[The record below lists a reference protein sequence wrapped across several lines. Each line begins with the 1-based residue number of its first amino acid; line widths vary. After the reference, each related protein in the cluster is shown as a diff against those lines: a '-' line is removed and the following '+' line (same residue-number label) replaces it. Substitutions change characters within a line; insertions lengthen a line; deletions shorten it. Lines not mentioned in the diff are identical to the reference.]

1 MAHQRHA
8 ERLGALIPA
17 VLKNVEREHNILEQ
31 VQRAWRD
38 VAGRPLAAHSRPVSV
53 RRGRVVVVVD
63 DPGGNFTLRFERT
76 RILERLRTLTDG
88 KVTEMLVRPGGS
100 TRARS

>member
-1 MAHQRHA
+1 MAHRRHV
-8 ERLGALIPA
+8 EPLGALIPA
-17 VLKNVEREHNILEQ
+17 VLKSVEREHNVLAQ

-38 VAGRPLAAHSRPVSV
+38 VAGRQLAAHSRPVSV
-53 RRGRVVVVVD
+53 RRGRMVVTVD
-63 DPGGNFTLRFERT
+63 DPGGNFMLRFERT

-100 TRARS
+100 TKARS